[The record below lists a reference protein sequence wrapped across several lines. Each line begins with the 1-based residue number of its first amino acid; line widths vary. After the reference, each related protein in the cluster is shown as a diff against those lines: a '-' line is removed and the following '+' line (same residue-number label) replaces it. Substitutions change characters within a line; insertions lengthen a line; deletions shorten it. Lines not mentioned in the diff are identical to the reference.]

1 MGQCTKGLSWP
12 ELSGQRHVG
21 KPQSSRAKV
30 VDDRRSQGWNRARR
44 EVGMYQGVDTE
55 RRKEQVRM
63 VGPFDCKKGHNRRKT
78 KRWSAHEKLG
88 LKAQDVMGP
97 PGAGDR
103 RREAAAEVAG
113 QPTVAVGVE
122 S

>member
-1 MGQCTKGLSWP
+1 
-12 ELSGQRHVG
+12 
-21 KPQSSRAKV
+21 
-30 VDDRRSQGWNRARR
+30 
-44 EVGMYQGVDTE
+44 MYQGVDTE